1 MNLNQITVP
10 VIDIEKSIEFYQL
23 LGLNLIVRSS
33 QDYARFECKE
43 GSSTFSIHRVNELP
57 VSEGIWIYF
66 EEKNLDAVVKQLQQ
80 KGIEFE
86 ELPKDQPWL
95 WREARLKDA
104 DKNQNI
110 LYYAGENCLNP
121 PWRIK

>member
-110 LYYAGENCLNP
+110 LYYAG
-121 PWRIK
+121 